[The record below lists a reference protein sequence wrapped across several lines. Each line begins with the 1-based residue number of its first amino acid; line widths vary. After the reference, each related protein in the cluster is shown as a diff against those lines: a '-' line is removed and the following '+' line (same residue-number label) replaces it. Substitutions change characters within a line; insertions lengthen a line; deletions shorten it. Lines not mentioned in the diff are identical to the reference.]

1 MTGRSNP
8 DAAVARAAR
17 VGAVVVRSLF
27 RADIAVK
34 TKSNKADTV
43 T

>member
-17 VGAVVVRSLF
+17 VGAVVVRYIF
-27 RADIAVK
+27 PADIAVK
-34 TKSNKADTV
+34 TKLNNTDPIT
-43 T
+43 

>member
-1 MTGRSNP
+1 MTGQSNP

-17 VGAVVVRSLF
+17 VDAVYVRSLF
-27 RADIAVK
+27 RADIALK
-34 TKSNKADTV
+34 TKSNKMDTV

>member
-17 VGAVVVRSLF
+17 VGAVVVRSIF

-34 TKSNKADTV
+34 TKLNKTDTV

>member
-1 MTGRSNP
+1 MTGQSNP
-8 DAAVARAAR
+8 DTAVARAAR
-17 VGAVVVRSLF
+17 VGAVVVRSIF

-34 TKSNKADTV
+34 TKLNKTDTV